1 MTDRAILEW
10 LATVSR
16 REAPEVPI
24 VFPNEPTGAKFES
37 APVALEVFCS
47 GREYY
52 RDTEDGTVSKAIGS
66 VVLNGDQNAGA
77 AELDDLAERLTR
89 AFAPSAGFS
98 TRAETGVTGRVYS
111 TRVERSESG
120 LYNRRYKITIF
131 VTLDIYEDKE

>member
-1 MTDRAILEW
+1 MTDRSILAW
-10 LATVSR
+10 LASVAR
-16 REAPEVPI
+16 CEAPDAPI
-24 VFPNEPTGAKFES
+24 AFPNEPTSASFES

-52 RDTEDGTVSKAIGS
+52 RDTEDGTVANAIGS

-77 AELDDLAERLTR
+77 ARLDELAERLTR

-98 TRAETGVTGRVYS
+98 TRAETGTTARVYS

-120 LYNRRYKITIF
+120 LYNRKYKITIF